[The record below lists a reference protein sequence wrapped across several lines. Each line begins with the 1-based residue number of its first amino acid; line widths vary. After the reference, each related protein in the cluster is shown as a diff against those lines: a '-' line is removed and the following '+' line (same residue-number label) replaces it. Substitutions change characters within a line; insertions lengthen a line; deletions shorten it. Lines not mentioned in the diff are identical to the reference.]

1 MGAQIALFTIVRV
14 SNATNFPSMYIIR
27 PDSVKDMVHIK
38 FESTELYSVDVALIT
53 KKRGNRKEHT
63 QQL

>member
-14 SNATNFPSMYIIR
+14 CNATNFTYMYIIR
-27 PDSVKDMVHIK
+27 PDSVKDLVHIQ
-38 FESTELYSVDVALIT
+38 FESTELYSVDVALT
-53 KKRGNRKEHT
+53 TTERDKRKEQT